1 MFRPDDQFTHACS
14 TVQPTLEVSTGP
26 LITEIKQTFS
36 DYASHT
42 IRLTKG
48 SPYVEVSAATIYGH
62 HVMLCAIIFADI
74 FLTRCAVGGMD
85 SWSHP
90 VEPRRKGQ
98 AGKGIGSQILERSRE
113 CRHLLH

>member
-48 SPYVEVSAATIYGH
+48 SPYIEVSAATIYGH
-62 HVMLCAIIFADI
+62 HVMLCAIIFAGHC
-74 FLTRCAVGGMD
+74 LNTLCGRWNGQLVPSRGTRAQ
-85 SWSHP
+85 
-90 VEPRRKGQ
+90 R
-98 AGKGIGSQILERSRE
+98 ASRE
-113 CRHLLH
+113 RNW